1 MSLFFSYRRGD
12 KGQTVADIQQAL
24 NTTQGAKLTV
34 DGIYGAQTDK
44 AVEKVTGRH
53 DTQFRFASTSVFTDI
68 QIPQIAIADI
78 SDYQY
83 SVDFEALRAEGVRG
97 VIIKASEGF
106 DWQTKKVERFREA
119 KEAGLL
125 VGAYHF
131 GRPDLHSEAY
141 APERE
146 RGNFNSVIDQAGIRL
161 DLKPVYDFEDGDKNR
176 DSWNVDY
183 CIKWNPGIVY
193 TAKWA
198 LDSLAGHDRERL
210 LETGASLWWAE
221 YIRSS
226 RKRYPT
232 KPTAPWD
239 EWSLWQHTSTY
250 ETAAVKN
257 HRGEP
262 SSIDMNW
269 THKGR
274 MRDLLDVGCKA

>member
-34 DGIYGAQTDK
+34 DGIYGSQTDK
-44 AVEKVTGRH
+44 AVEKVSKRH
-53 DTQFRFASTSVFTDI
+53 DTRFRSASPAVFTDI

-78 SDYQY
+78 SDHQHA
-83 SVDFEALRAEGVRG
+83 VDFEMLRSEGVRG

-106 DWQTKKVERFREA
+106 DLQTKRIERFREA

-125 VGAYHF
+125 VGGYHF
-131 GRPDLHSEAY
+131 GRPDLHNEED

-146 RGNFNSVIDQAGIRL
+146 RANFDDVIDRCGIRL
-161 DLKPVYDFEDGDKNR
+161 DFKPVYDFEDGDKTK

-183 CIKWNPGIVY
+183 CIRWAPGIVY

-198 LDSLAGHDRERL
+198 IDSLAGHDRDRL
-210 LETGASLWWAE
+210 LETGAALWFAE

-226 RKRYPT
+226 GKRYPT
-232 KPTAPWD
+232 KDTDPWE

-257 HRGEP
+257 HRGEL